1 MLVNKKTDN
10 FSKFLVDKHVK
21 MVYDMFTNK
30 KKGANNMK
38 RKESYKKLAPEAI
51 DEGRQLNELFKSLS
65 ETGKMM
71 AFSYISALRD
81 KEASEAKAG

>member
-1 MLVNKKTDN
+1 
-10 FSKFLVDKHVK
+10 
-21 MVYDMFTNK
+21 MFTNK
-30 KKGANNMK
+30 KTEVDNMK
-38 RKESYKKLAPEAI
+38 KKESYKKLAPKAI
-51 DEGRQLNELFKSLS
+51 DEGKQLNELFKNLS

>member
-1 MLVNKKTDN
+1 
-10 FSKFLVDKHVK
+10 
-21 MVYDMFTNK
+21 
-30 KKGANNMK
+30 MK
-38 RKESYKKLAPEAI
+38 RKESYKKLEPEAI

-81 KEASEAKAG
+81 KESNEAKAG